1 MRSQLECLFNF
12 TVYIFIRTRHYLA
25 VVGVSVSPLSVFWR
39 HEVCWKTSAKGASDV
54 RDLSDISIASVD
66 AVYDD
71 KPAMSKRRVVLRS
84 EQRHSAVRRGCI
96 EWYRRNIFRSH
107 EA

>member
-71 KPAMSKRRVVLRS
+71 KPAMSKRHELAIV
-84 EQRHSAVRRGCI
+84 GCQ
-96 EWYRRNIFRSH
+96 ELKD
-107 EA
+107 